1 MIDALNT
8 LVTTYNTNVLD
19 DLHIDLQIALKKE
32 AELSKQTPNS
42 SGSDREILI
51 QLIKNHYDPDKIKPS
66 AMFIGG
72 PKTLSVHLLPKYQ
85 KLIYIFGEQ
94 HIDIMDC
101 EKFENFDIDHD
112 IITPIEDYLYKLIIT
127 TDVFID
133 IFLELHAYKSGEYPK
148 NYIPFENMRGR
159 LAKLFENF
167 QKCLQKNTRHDENC
181 KLARIH
187 YFDIRT
193 ESDGKRKLRDIFWYH
208 DTMESIIN
216 NHTKHIDILQK
227 IEQIKDTLRKLE
239 QNYSNLEA
247 GFLYYFVYQQE
258 FIKEDNPEM
267 SEDEILEEIKRLWDE
282 STVNSKNNWVKKEL
296 DRSTLG
302 AKFRTEIEKN
312 ASIKYIFSKL
322 STKNEEL
329 YKKFWIQQITSDKF
343 IMKEKKRK
351 FENTDL
357 KEQIIKFINSDMEKV
372 AMRDIEQW
380 QYYAQNI
387 MLLINK
393 KYTDEYDDVTLEI
406 YIQKTID
413 LLLHPHAIIAD
424 FYTLLR
430 MFTIFDMTDMEK
442 AYTGATD
449 QPSNASNIIIYAGD
463 YHSDRYRRFL
473 ETIGN
478 VPIETTGNFLH
489 DDSLAGNCINM
500 SDIRQPFFQYIF

>member
-1 MIDALNT
+1 MIDVVNT
-8 LVTTYNTNVLD
+8 LVATYNTNVLD
-19 DLHIDLQIALKKE
+19 DLHIDLQKALKKE
-32 AELSKQTPNS
+32 AELSKQTPNP

-51 QLIKNHYDPDKIKPS
+51 QLIKNHYDPNKIKPS
-66 AMFIGG
+66 AKFIGG
-72 PKTLSVHLLPKYQ
+72 PKTLSVHLLPEYQ

-101 EKFENFDIDHD
+101 EKFENFDLDDD
-112 IITPIEDYLYKLIIT
+112 IITPIEDYLYNLIIN

-133 IFLELHAYKSGEYPK
+133 IFFELHAYKSGEYPK
-148 NYIPFENMRGR
+148 NYIPFETMRGR
-159 LAKLFENF
+159 LAKLFEIF
-167 QKCLQKNTRHDENC
+167 QKCLQRNTRHDKDC

-193 ESDGKRKLRDIFWYH
+193 ESDGKRKLQDIFWYH
-208 DTMESIIN
+208 DKMESIIN
-216 NHTKHIDILQK
+216 NHTKHIDTLQK
-227 IEQIKDTLRKLE
+227 IDTLRKLE
-239 QNYSNLEA
+239 PNYSRLEA

-258 FIKEDNPEM
+258 DNPEM
-267 SEDEILEEIKRLWDE
+267 VEDEILDEIKRRWDE
-282 STVNSKNNWVKKEL
+282 LTVNSKNIWFKKEF

-312 ASIKYIFSKL
+312 GSIKYIFSKL
-322 STKNEEL
+322 STQNGEL
-329 YKKFWIQQITSDKF
+329 YKKFWLQQITSDKF

-357 KEQIIKFINSDMEKV
+357 GEQIIKFINSDMEEV
-372 AMRDIEQW
+372 AMRDIEEW

-393 KYTDEYDDVTLEI
+393 KYTDDSLVYDDVKLEI

-430 MFTIFDMTDMEK
+430 MFTVFDTTDMKK

-449 QPSNASNIIIYAGD
+449 QPPSASNIIIYAGD

-473 ETIGN
+473 KFIGN
-478 VPIETTGNFLH
+478 EPIEKTGNFLY

-500 SDIRQPFFQYIF
+500 SDIRQPFFKDIF

>member
-1 MIDALNT
+1 MIDVVNT
-8 LVTTYNTNVLD
+8 LLTTYNTNVLD
-19 DLHIDLQIALKKE
+19 DLHIDLQKALKKE
-32 AELSKQTPNS
+32 AELSKQTPNP

-51 QLIKNHYDPDKIKPS
+51 QLIKNHYDADKIKPS
-66 AMFIGG
+66 AKFIGG
-72 PKTLSVHLLPKYQ
+72 PKTLSVHLLPEYQ
-85 KLIYIFGEQ
+85 KLLYIFGEQ

-101 EKFENFDIDHD
+101 EKFENFDLDDD
-112 IITPIEDYLYKLIIT
+112 IITSIEVYLYNLIIN

-133 IFLELHAYKSGEYPK
+133 IFLELNAYKSGEYPK

-159 LAKLFENF
+159 IAKLFEIF
-167 QKCLQKNTRHDENC
+167 QKCIQKNTRHDEHC

-193 ESDGKRKLRDIFWYH
+193 EIDGKRKLQDIFWYH
-208 DTMESIIN
+208 DKMESIII
-216 NHTKHIDILQK
+216 NHTKHIDTLQK
-227 IEQIKDTLRKLE
+227 IDTLRKLE
-239 QNYSNLEA
+239 PNYSILEA

-258 FIKEDNPEM
+258 FTKEDNPEM
-267 SEDEILEEIKRLWDE
+267 TEDEILDEIKRIWDE
-282 STVNSKNNWVKKEL
+282 STVNYKNNWVKKEL

-302 AKFRTEIEKN
+302 TKFRTEIEKSS
-312 ASIKYIFSKL
+312 SIKYIFSKL
-322 STKNEEL
+322 SNENEEL
-329 YKKFWIQQITSDKF
+329 YKKFWIQEIISDKF

-351 FENTDL
+351 FENNDL
-357 KEQIIKFINSDMEKV
+357 REQIIKFINSDMEEV
-372 AMRDIEQW
+372 AMRDIKEW

-393 KYTDEYDDVTLEI
+393 KYTDDSLVYDDLSLEI

-430 MFTIFDMTDMEK
+430 MFKVFDMTDMEK

-449 QPSNASNIIIYAGD
+449 QPPSASNIIIYAGD

-473 ETIGN
+473 KFIGN
-478 VPIETTGNFLH
+478 EPIEKTGNFLH
-489 DDSLAGNCINM
+489 DNSLAGNCINM
-500 SDIRQPFFQYIF
+500 SDIRQPFFQDIF